1 MNYLRSELLHLGGR
15 NMDLKQIMD
24 RYQTAYNTINR
35 SFNALLKEQS
45 HSDITSDQYIT
56 LDHILRHQPC
66 TSTEIAATFGI
77 GKSAVSAQIHRLF
90 MKGLIAKAPD
100 KNDRRIVYLY
110 VTEQGKQLVEYTEV
124 EIQKELANYLSHF
137 NDDEIYSFIQLLEKL
152 ASLMEKK

>member
-1 MNYLRSELLHLGGR
+1 
-15 NMDLKQIMD
+15 
-24 RYQTAYNTINR
+24 
-35 SFNALLKEQS
+35 
-45 HSDITSDQYIT
+45 
-56 LDHILRHQPC
+56 
-66 TSTEIAATFGI
+66 
-77 GKSAVSAQIHRLF
+77 